1 MLISVEGEDVHLVIG
16 VPLNH
21 RLNQIVESGAK
32 PIIISKQPIDTDL
45 KVISKDYD
53 ANDLFQDDVRVDR
66 VFVTSDDQELV
77 ERIFK
82 DCKKLKIPI
91 NVTDKPEF
99 STFTILNTYVKGSLQ
114 IGVTT
119 TGKGCKLSSKIK
131 RHLINSLPPNIEDII
146 SNVSNIRQQIKDLDN
161 EDIDE
166 EFKNPLVKEFEMTEE
181 DKKKRRSRWLSQI
194 IEYYPLE
201 KLADISLN
209 DLERSPSPQ
218 PEEGEKKG
226 TISLVGAGPGS
237 PDLLTTKAVNEIL
250 TADFILTDKLVPAQV
265 LDLIPKKTPIFVA
278 KKYPGNAEQ
287 AQQELLEIGLS
298 KLSQG
303 LKVIRLKQG
312 DPYIFGRGGEEFKY
326 FTERGYKVEI
336 VPGITSAL
344 SAPMVADIPVT
355 HRDVADQVLICTGT
369 GRRGALPQIPE
380 FVKSRTTIF
389 LMSLHRS
396 KEFVECL
403 EQNGWPMDLPSCIVE
418 RANCVDERVTRCKLG
433 DVHETMER
441 IGSRPPGLLITGFAC
456 DILANV
462 SSLK

>member
-1 MLISVEGEDVHLVIG
+1 MLISIEGEDVHLVIG

-21 RLNQIVESGAK
+21 RLTQILESGAK
-32 PIIISKQPIDTDL
+32 PVIISKQPIDTDL

-53 ANDLFQDDVRVDR
+53 ENDLFQDDIRVDR
-66 VFVTSDDQELV
+66 VFVTSSDQELIEKV
-77 ERIFK
+77 FK

-131 RHLINSLPPNIEDII
+131 RHLISSLPPNMEDII
-146 SNVSNIRQQIKDLDN
+146 TNVSNIRQQIKDIDN
-161 EDIDE
+161 EDIE
-166 EFKNPLVKEFEMTEE
+166 EDFKNPLVKEFEMTDE

-218 PEEGEKKG
+218 PEEGLKKG

-298 KLSQG
+298 KVSQG

-326 FTERGYKVEI
+326 FTERGYKVDV

-396 KEFVECL
+396 KEFVACL

-456 DILANV
+456 DIL
-462 SSLK
+462 SSLSLK